1 MPFKQPVSIVWNP
14 LLEHT
19 PDTAS
24 KVGRSLKGLTM
35 NRRVRFFGFL
45 VSYFFAVV
53 LFFAKS
59 VSAQEA
65 APFIEDAR
73 KYVIESVKDRTKL
86 TLDEKSLMNWTNPAR
101 QQERGAVYVWT
112 LDERPVAIGSLFTYE
127 YNEKVYAKHEF
138 QSLSAG
144 PLLSKFDGKLTWAPK
159 AAGIEW
165 RDFEDSPKP
174 GPTHTARLLLM
185 RQLARPFRAELISPK
200 EDKTELRLI
209 SRPLIEYSSPKNG
222 VIDGAIFSF
231 AVATDPEVLL
241 LIEAYESDVNGVKR
255 TGFRRAFARFH
266 YWKLSVY
273 DGDQKVW
280 EAPLDTSHESN
291 PIGDKKNIEKTYN
304 SYHPRDGAEK

>member
-1 MPFKQPVSIVWNP
+1 
-14 LLEHT
+14 
-19 PDTAS
+19 
-24 KVGRSLKGLTM
+24 M
-35 NRRVRFFGFL
+35 NRRVRYFGFEI
-45 VSYFFAVV
+45 SNIFVV
-53 LFFAKS
+53 LVVFAHS
-59 VSAQEA
+59 LLAQEA

-73 KYVIESVKDRTKL
+73 KYVIESVKDKAKM
-86 TLDEKSLMNWTNPAR
+86 TLNEKSLLNWTNPAR

-112 LDERPVAIGSLFTYE
+112 LDERPAAIGSLFSYE
-127 YNEKVYAKHEF
+127 YDSKVYDKHEF
-138 QSLSAG
+138 HSLSSG
-144 PLLSKFDGKLTWAPK
+144 PLRSTFAGTLAWTPK
-159 AAGIEW
+159 SAGIEW
-165 RDFEDSPKP
+165 RPFNDSPPP
-174 GPTHTARLLLM
+174 GTTHTARLLQM
-185 RQLARPFRAELISPK
+185 RQLSRPFRAELVSPK

-209 SRPLIEYSSPKNG
+209 SRPLFEYSSPKIG

-273 DGDQKVW
+273 DGDQIVW

-291 PIGDKKNIEKTYN
+291 PIGDKKNIQKTYN